1 MLQETPAQP
10 DGIEGSRGG
19 PDAGPSGA
27 SPGGGNN
34 GIPPLEATATAL
46 GHNGEGEH
54 QEANASPALREGENG
69 EEPGGLFAR
78 GEHPA
83 GAEHQE
89 PDPRSQKR
97 YSKTDFRLAV
107 VGGAGDRQKI
117 ARALNISQ
125 QAVARRIAADPELCA
140 IYGRGVVD
148 AVSDPITALD
158 LETYRAALKVYGVSA
173 MHLEKQRALDALAAG
188 NSDRMLAISLRVA
201 HQSYVG
207 LLHDL
212 DEVAAAVKERL
223 NGVAMPDGTTVAHE
237 PEQHAALAKVFVD
250 CVKERGR
257 GAAIMMAGIE
267 TIVKMSAAAKDDAPD
282 GAGKAKPGWGK
293 MKKVRP
299 PQNPTP
305 PDAEV

>member
-1 MLQETPAQP
+1 MV
-10 DGIEGSRGG
+10 
-19 PDAGPSGA
+19 SGA
-27 SPGGGNN
+27 GNRQ
-34 GIPPLEATATAL
+34 IIAKAL
-46 GHNGEGEH
+46 G
-54 QEANASPALREGENG
+54 
-69 EEPGGLFAR
+69 
-78 GEHPA
+78 
-83 GAEHQE
+83 
-89 PDPRSQKR
+89 
-97 YSKTDFRLAV
+97 
-107 VGGAGDRQKI
+107 
-117 ARALNISQ
+117 ISE
-125 QAVARRIAADPELCA
+125 QAVAKRISEDHGLRE
-140 IYGRGVVD
+140 IYGGQGRG
-148 AVSDPITALD
+148 ALADPITALD

-223 NGVAMPDGTTVAHE
+223 NGVAMPDGTTVPHE

-267 TIVKMSAAAKDDAPD
+267 TIVKMSAAAKGD
-282 GAGKAKPGWGK
+282 GPGVAGKTKPAWGP
-293 MKKVRP
+293 MKRVLR
-299 PQNPTP
+299 QDNP